1 MKKALALC
9 ILAALFFIASIAVR
23 FVMPANLSSNDP
35 AVRALED
42 KYRSL
47 AGYTNAIGEMEAK
60 AARVQAALWS
70 GKALES
76 FVNELP
82 KGWVAR
88 PISHDNKQGITL
100 YRYAFSKEA
109 TLRDYPEIQRV
120 LKKLEERPSTRI
132 DTITMTVNS
141 DGKRFAT
148 ALITATIPALV
159 SPAAAT
165 NSTP

>member
-23 FVMPANLSSNDP
+23 IVMPANLSSNDP
-35 AVRALED
+35 AVRALEE

-47 AGYTNAIGEMEAK
+47 AGYTNAIGEMESK

-70 GKALES
+70 SKALES

-88 PISHDNKQGITL
+88 SINHEAKEGITL

-109 TLRDYPEIQRV
+109 ALRDYPECQRV
-120 LKKLEERPSTRI
+120 LKKLEDRPSTRI

-159 SPAAAT
+159 TPASPT
-165 NSTP
+165 SSTP

>member
-1 MKKALALC
+1 MKKTIVLC

-23 FVMPANLSSNDP
+23 FVLPANLSSHDP
-35 AVRALED
+35 AVRALEE

-47 AGYTNAIGEMEAK
+47 AGYTGAIGEMEAK

-88 PISHDNKQGITL
+88 AINHDTKEGITL

-148 ALITATIPALV
+148 ALITATIPAPAT
-159 SPAAAT
+159 PAAPTLSAQ
-165 NSTP
+165 

>member
-9 ILAALFFIASIAVR
+9 ILAALFFIASVVVR

-35 AVRALED
+35 AVRALEE

-47 AGYTNAIGEMEAK
+47 AGYTNAIGEMESK

-70 GKALES
+70 GKAKALES

-88 PISHDNKQGITL
+88 SISHDTKEGVTL

-109 TLRDYPEIQRV
+109 ALRDYPEFQRV
-120 LKKLEERPSTRI
+120 LKRLEEHASTRI
-132 DTITMTVNS
+132 DTVTLTVNP
-141 DGKRFAT
+141 DGKRFST
-148 ALITATIPALV
+148 ALITATIPV
-159 SPAAAT
+159 SWNP
-165 NSTP
+165 